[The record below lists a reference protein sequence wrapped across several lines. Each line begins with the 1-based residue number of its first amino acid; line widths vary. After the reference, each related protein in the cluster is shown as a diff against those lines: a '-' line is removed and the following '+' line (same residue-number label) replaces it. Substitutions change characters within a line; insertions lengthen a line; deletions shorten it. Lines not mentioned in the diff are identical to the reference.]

1 MAGDAEQTIRRFWEI
16 QNDRDY
22 TRLVSLFA
30 EDAVLEDPIYGT
42 FRGRDAIAGFM
53 AKMNQEMA
61 GQGIHFTL
69 MELAGDDHAA
79 WAQWIAHTPAGDRE
93 GVGIYRVRNG
103 ELTYYRDYMN
113 AVSAT

>member
-1 MAGDAEQTIRRFWEI
+1 MAGDAEQTLRRFWDI
-16 QNDRDY
+16 QNARDY

-30 EDAVLEDPIYGT
+30 EDAVLEDPIYGS
-42 FRGRDAIAGFM
+42 FRGREAIAGFM
-53 AKMNQEMA
+53 ARMNQEMA

-69 MELAGDDHAA
+69 LELAGDDHAA
-79 WAQWIAHTPAGDRE
+79 WAQWIAHTPAGTRE

-113 AVSAT
+113 PGSAA